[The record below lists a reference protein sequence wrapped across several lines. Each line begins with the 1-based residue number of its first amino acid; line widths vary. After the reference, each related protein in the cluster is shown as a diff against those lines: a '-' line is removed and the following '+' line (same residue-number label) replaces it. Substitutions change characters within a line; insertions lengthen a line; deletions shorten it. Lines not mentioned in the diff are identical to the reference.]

1 AHIRLAGTQST
12 RPPVVQVI
20 DTATKIDANQLSM
33 FVTNNGSFAYDL
45 GGQVSG
51 LEFPKGT
58 GKTCVYAAGL
68 WLGAKVAGQTRVT
81 VAEYSQEFTPGPMIG
96 GTYAPDSP
104 AYKVYKVAREDTTGW
119 ADWVA
124 NAGPLGAPLDT
135 ISGTVVPHI
144 IGDQTLWAVFNDAD
158 PSRHTN

>member
-1 AHIRLAGTQST
+1 MNRTFAGPMLVAALGWTMAAPAFAHVRLGTQST

-20 DTATKIDANQLSM
+20 DNATKIDANKISM

-58 GKTCVYAAGL
+58 GNTCVYAAGL
-68 WLGAKVAGQTRVT
+68 WLGAKVAGETRVT

-96 GTYAPDSP
+96 GVYVSSLSSSRFTSSSP
-104 AYKVYKVAREDTTGW
+104 GSGFAIPQGRLSAAAY
-119 ADWVA
+119 
-124 NAGPLGAPLDT
+124 
-135 ISGTVVPHI
+135 
-144 IGDQTLWAVFNDAD
+144 
-158 PSRHTN
+158 